1 MPGRLMKVLKDSY
14 WKRWVRRRGCKFS
27 VALSALP
34 REVLVSL
41 EPGVSISDVEI
52 QAKKLI
58 IGHSTYVRSGGVLA
72 QVDSIGR
79 YCSIGINVTVGL
91 ARDLHP
97 IHWVTTHPMAQF
109 SGCVTHRA
117 ASTCVSIGHDV
128 WVGRDALIMSG
139 VKIGTGAV
147 VAAGA
152 VVVKDIPPYAIVGGN
167 PAQIIKYRFSEEMIV
182 KLLAS
187 QWWDIHYDILIS
199 LSMDDPERFLESLN
213 GLEIQGCNYACV
225 EVSRAQCRYI
235 SA

>member
-1 MPGRLMKVLKDSY
+1 MKFLKNSY
-14 WKRWVRRRGCKFS
+14 WKHWVRRHGCKFG

-34 REVLVSL
+34 RETLVSL
-41 EPGVSISDVEI
+41 EPGVSIADIEI
-52 QAKKLI
+52 QSKKLI
-58 IGHSTYVRSGGVLA
+58 VGHSTYVRSGGVLA

-79 YCSIGINVTVGL
+79 YCSIGLNVTIGL
-91 ARDLHP
+91 ARDVHP
-97 IHWVTTHPMAQF
+97 IHWVTTHPVAEF
-109 SGCVTHRA
+109 SGSVKHRV

-139 VKIGTGAV
+139 VKIGTGSV

-152 VVVKDIPPYAIVGGN
+152 VVVRDVPPYAIVGGN
-167 PAQIIKYRFSEEMIV
+167 PAQIIKYRFSEKMIA

-187 QWWDIHYDILIS
+187 QWWDIHYDRLIS
-199 LSMDDPERFLESLN
+199 LSMDDPDRFLESIK
-213 GLEIQGCNYACV
+213 GLDIQGCNYASV